1 MLHHR
6 PLQAASNGVQGLPR
20 RFRRAGEF
28 PGFSRSLL
36 PLIGADLWHFY
47 CRRQP
52 AVGTAGSLNITFAFV
67 ESPVWKAIAGPFI
80 AELPP
85 ARMSVPAPWPFSC
98 LQINY
103 SSPLGRHPG
112 VHERTQIHAGV
123 GDRRSGDACPAQR
136 LLPLLS
142 VRLQKQPW
150 AQRCLCHPRGLGLCL
165 GTAQLG
171 AWPQAYLGGLKG
183 FTPCRQGSSAPAW
196 TCKCFLQGT
205 NRSFCCETGAPGR
218 AGYAAQ
224 LPQQNL
230 TEAGPGVHIPATLT
244 SCIQQGL
251 RQTQFV
257 EGSFSAASSPL
268 RSC

>member
-20 RFRRAGEF
+20 RFRRVGEF

-103 SSPLGRHPG
+103 SRPLGRHPG

-123 GDRRSGDACPAQR
+123 GDRRSGNACPAQQ
-136 LLPLLS
+136 LLAAALCQAAGATLGSAVPLPS
-142 VRLQKQPW
+142 SR
-150 AQRCLCHPRGLGLCL
+150 
-165 GTAQLG
+165 LG
-171 AWPQAYLGGLKG
+171 AVPGDSPAGSVAPGVPGWPQG
-183 FTPCRQGSSAPAW
+183 FHPLQAREQ
-196 TCKCFLQGT
+196 CF
-205 NRSFCCETGAPGR
+205 SMD
-218 AGYAAQ
+218 
-224 LPQQNL
+224 
-230 TEAGPGVHIPATLT
+230 V
-244 SCIQQGL
+244 
-251 RQTQFV
+251 
-257 EGSFSAASSPL
+257 
-268 RSC
+268 